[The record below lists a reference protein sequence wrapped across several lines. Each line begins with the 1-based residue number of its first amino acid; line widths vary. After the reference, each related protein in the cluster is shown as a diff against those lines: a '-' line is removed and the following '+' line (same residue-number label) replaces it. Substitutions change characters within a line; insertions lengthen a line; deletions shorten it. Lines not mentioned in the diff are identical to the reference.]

1 MSRFVVRQGELDDM
15 DSQQVLPVADTGGG
29 EEEWDGSNQPAMPG
43 TAEEYLRMVRRQ
55 AHGIP
60 DVVCRPLAPTQ
71 PLVPVSVRLPA
82 AMSDIEECA
91 DVLLP
96 SIEWERSFLRYFDL
110 LRARVDAARVLDPCP
125 PVLEQAAE
133 GAARPG
139 KEAVLALPDGQ
150 EAWMRPLGPA

>member
-71 PLVPVSVRLPA
+71 VRSQLDSSSHAFPG
-82 AMSDIEECA
+82 
-91 DVLLP
+91 
-96 SIEWERSFLRYFDL
+96 Y
-110 LRARVDAARVLDPCP
+110 RVCEPCP
-125 PVLEQAAE
+125 RVSLSTSP
-133 GAARPG
+133 PP
-139 KEAVLALPDGQ
+139 LAQLSPNERVRGGGSR
-150 EAWMRPLGPA
+150 WCP